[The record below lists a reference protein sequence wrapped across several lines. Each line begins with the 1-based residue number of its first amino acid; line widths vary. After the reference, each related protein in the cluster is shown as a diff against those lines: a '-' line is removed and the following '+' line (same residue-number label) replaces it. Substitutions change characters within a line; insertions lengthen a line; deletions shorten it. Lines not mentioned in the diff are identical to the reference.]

1 MQVDLF
7 SVYVMHCSIMFVDFK
22 DLVEDTEKVA
32 TEVFR
37 FVDVDPQLYR
47 HKPIKPGVSSW
58 TLVSSY

>member
-1 MQVDLF
+1 
-7 SVYVMHCSIMFVDFK
+7 MFVDFK

-58 TLVSSY
+58 TLLSSY